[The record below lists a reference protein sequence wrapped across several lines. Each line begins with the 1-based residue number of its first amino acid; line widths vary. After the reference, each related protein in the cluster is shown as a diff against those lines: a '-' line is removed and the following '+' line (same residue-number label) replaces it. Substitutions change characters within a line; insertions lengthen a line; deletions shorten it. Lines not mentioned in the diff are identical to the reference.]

1 MPPAAYADDTAL
13 PADSAQGLQKAFDG
27 LSTYCKLWQLEV
39 NTDKTKVMVISK
51 RKTKVNTIF
60 RYNNQVIEKVDQ
72 FQYLGVVFNSRG
84 NFFQAKKHLHTQS
97 SKRLGILF

>member
-1 MPPAAYADDTAL
+1 MILY
-13 PADSAQGLQKAFDG
+13 SAQGLQKAFDG

-72 FQYLGVVFNSRG
+72 FQYLGVVYNSRD
-84 NFFQAKKHLHTQS
+84 NFFRPRNAYIHKHL
-97 SKRLGILF
+97 RLCILF